1 MRRRAFSLV
10 EIMLVVAIL
19 GILGAIVLPSFQ
31 NNATNAREVAAKDI
45 LRKMRAQIE
54 LYKFHH
60 NGYPPGYINGILLPE
75 VKLPLQFIG
84 TTTETGLTSPS
95 TVPSGQFVYGPY
107 FKSLP
112 VNPFNK
118 LSNIAY
124 VDVETAFA
132 DAVDGTSSGW
142 LYKKETS
149 EFKINWTGQDSEG
162 VNFYDY

>member
-1 MRRRAFSLV
+1 MRRKAFSLV

-31 NNATNAREVAAKDI
+31 NNATNAREAITKDI

-60 NGYPPGYINGILLPE
+60 NGYPPGYISGNPTNITN
-75 VKLPLQFIG
+75 LQKQLIM
-84 TTTETGLTSPS
+84 TTTELGLPSSS
-95 TVPSGQFVYGPY
+95 TVPTTPFLYGPY

-149 EFKINWTGQDSEG
+149 EFKINWTGQDTEG